1 MLIEA
6 FSSISLVIT
15 VTAQAH
21 RQFSLLRWGRNQH
34 AIGQVN
40 IRTIRVA
47 LLCSF
52 FVGLGRQN
60 CSRRHVL
67 YSTQGSCDQCPLR
80 VWERAAQIHYTSVIW
95 SYATPCYNARLLMNS
110 ELDVCGLRNAAP
122 PIPHPPLDEAAL
134 RPAALHPR
142 RLSTSSC
149 PTHRCNL
156 SL

>member
-80 VWERAAQIHYTSVIW
+80 MWERAAQILHTFVVRLPVW
-95 SYATPCYNARLLMNS
+95 TYNARLLTNS

-134 RPAALHPR
+134 RPAALHPQ